1 MLNACKSDVQCFHIK
16 SVGYADRMNPTQG
29 TEGDN
34 VKKLVLLC
42 LVVLLQGCGGKPFYL
57 TTVSPPVELGGSA
70 TVQSSKL
77 LTSDHVDHGW
87 ASIGDKLLTVETY
100 EESQRYQEVAA
111 HAPTRRDFPRRA
123 HWSGHYRFNVDRLD
137 SLSST
142 SKMQGHGSVSPAVD
156 KLLNQDLTGLT
167 IFTTPDYYRGAIG
180 VILDEQGHVATQEP
194 LIQVTGGKAGR
205 RWAMDYRGPFFV
217 STDGASAQ
225 PVASWSLFYSGQ
237 RQGSYVLTVASQS
250 MNAQGNAQ
258 AQPKQTLYIAEQ
270 DLRQGTMVKGLF
282 IQALAINEQGMLKL
296 KIEDRR

>member
-1 MLNACKSDVQCFHIK
+1 
-16 SVGYADRMNPTQG
+16 MNPAQG

-42 LVVLLQGCGGKPFYL
+42 FVVLLQGCGGKPFYL
-57 TTVSPPVELGGSA
+57 TTVSPPVELGDSA
-70 TVQSSKL
+70 AVQSSKL

-87 ASIGDKLLTVETY
+87 ASIGDKLLTVEEY
-100 EESQRYQEVAA
+100 GASQKSGQEVAA

-123 HWSGHYRFNVDRLD
+123 HWSGLYRFNVDRLD

-142 SKMQGHGSVSPAVD
+142 RKMQGHGNVSPAVD
-156 KLLNQDLTGLT
+156 KLLNKDLTGLT

-180 VILDEQGHVATQEP
+180 VILDEQGHVATEEP

-217 STDGASAQ
+217 STDAISGK
-225 PVASWSLFYSGQ
+225 PTTSWSLFYSGY
-237 RQGSYVLTVASQS
+237 RQGSYVLTLTSQT
-250 MNAQGNAQ
+250 MNSQGRAQ
-258 AQPKQTLYIAEQ
+258 AQPEQTLYVSEQ